1 MFYSLVPTHSNKEN
15 VMDNSHI
22 SALNAK
28 HHALEAKI
36 RTEMSRPMPDTYLL
50 AEMKKR
56 KLRLKEELA
65 ST

>member
-1 MFYSLVPTHSNKEN
+1 
-15 VMDNSHI
+15 MDNSHI

-28 HHALEAKI
+28 HHALETKI